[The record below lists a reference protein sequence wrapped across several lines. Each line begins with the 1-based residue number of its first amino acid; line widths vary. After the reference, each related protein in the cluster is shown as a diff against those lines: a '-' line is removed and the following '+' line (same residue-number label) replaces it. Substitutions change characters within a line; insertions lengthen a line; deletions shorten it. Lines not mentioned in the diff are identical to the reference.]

1 MSHEKEKKMS
11 KNEQQVN
18 PSEKNEQVLDEDQ
31 QEAPELKTEDVV
43 EVSWDDAQEMF
54 LLKTRLSNL
63 ENYLAEL
70 LLSSEKRKA
79 SLLSQIATMER
90 SLYESA
96 NYLRDKK
103 NIDPSVSYEL
113 KLPQQQGEKAYFL
126 RKDEQ

>member
-1 MSHEKEKKMS
+1 MS